1 MAVFKRLATW
11 RDQRNAI
18 AQLNYRI
25 DDLSNDFRSEVA
37 ERNLKRGSDEYE
49 QAYVTFRN
57 EYDLSTSEVE
67 AIETLKMLSSARRW
81 EVAVPQPPT
90 DDHDE
95 SEYWSWNSS
104 HGRHYLSQNGKRYI
118 RHAVAEEMDI
128 LFRPYLS
135 WAAIAISIVSLIV
148 SAL

>member
-37 ERNLKRGSDEYE
+37 ERNLKRGTDEYE
-49 QAYVTFRN
+49 QAYGSFRN
-57 EYDLSTSEVE
+57 EYDLSAAEVE
-67 AIETLKMLSSARRW
+67 AIETLKMLSSGRRW
-81 EVAVPQPPT
+81 GVPVPRSPT
-90 DDHDE
+90 DDHEDN
-95 SEYWSWNSS
+95 EYWAWNSI
-104 HGRHYLSQNGKRYI
+104 HGRHYLSQNGRRYI